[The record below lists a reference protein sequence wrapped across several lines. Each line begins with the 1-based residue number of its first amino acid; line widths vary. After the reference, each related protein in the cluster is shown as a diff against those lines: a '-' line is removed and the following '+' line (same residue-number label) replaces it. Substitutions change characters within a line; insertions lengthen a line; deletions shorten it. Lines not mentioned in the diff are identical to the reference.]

1 MKRFLLLLAIASIAA
16 ACKSPEI
23 TKTVVFAEDSD
34 NCHFYRIPA
43 MALDSQDNV
52 IAVADRRYESLA
64 DLGYRKTS
72 IDVSTRR
79 STDGGRTWSSQS
91 FIARGDTSKVTG
103 FGFGDASLTRTKS
116 GRIICL
122 MACGNGPKG
131 FRRGLKEAAL
141 SSSDDG
147 GITWS
152 EVRVIPFPDNIHSAF
167 VASGKG
173 IVDQDGDILLSACVL
188 DRDYPDPMPV
198 PWPIDAHLFYS
209 KDDGQTWTLQD
220 EIAYKLG
227 DEAKLVSLPDGRLLL
242 SSRVGQYG
250 PRGLN
255 TATKGEDG
263 IYHWGEQGVA
273 ETLLANPCNGDIILW
288 RNGLILHSF
297 IKDSKERKGLTLAV
311 SNDNGQTWKD
321 IMTLQESYA
330 AYSTMVV
337 FKNGDLGVLYEDG
350 SNSPD
355 GGYDIVFLRVP
366 RKLIKE
372 SIKSATGN
380 TRLSQI

>member
-1 MKRFLLLLAIASIAA
+1 
-16 ACKSPEI
+16 
-23 TKTVVFAEDSD
+23 
-34 NCHFYRIPA
+34 
-43 MALDSQDNV
+43 
-52 IAVADRRYESLA
+52 
-64 DLGYRKTS
+64 
-72 IDVSTRR
+72 
-79 STDGGRTWSSQS
+79 
-91 FIARGDTSKVTG
+91 
-103 FGFGDASLTRTKS
+103 
-116 GRIICL
+116 
-122 MACGNGPKG
+122 
-131 FRRGLKEAAL
+131 
-141 SSSDDG
+141 
-147 GITWS
+147 
-152 EVRVIPFPDNIHSAF
+152 
-167 VASGKG
+167 
-173 IVDQDGDILLSACVL
+173 
-188 DRDYPDPMPV
+188 MPV

-209 KDDGQTWTLQD
+209 KDNGQTWTLQD

-227 DEAKLVSLPDGRLLL
+227 DEAKLVSLPDGRLLI

-263 IYHWGEQGVA
+263 IYHWGKQGVA

-288 RNGLILHSF
+288 RNGLLLHSF

-311 SNDNGQTWKD
+311 SGDNGQTWKD

-337 FKNGDLGVLYEDG
+337 FRNGDLGVLYEDG

-380 TRLSQI
+380 TRLSQQ